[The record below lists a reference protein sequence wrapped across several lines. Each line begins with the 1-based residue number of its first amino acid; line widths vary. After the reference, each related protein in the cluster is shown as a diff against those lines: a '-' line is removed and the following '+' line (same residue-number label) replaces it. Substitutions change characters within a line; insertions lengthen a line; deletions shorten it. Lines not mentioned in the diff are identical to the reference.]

1 MKTVTF
7 WYVRHGQT
15 LFNKLD
21 KMQGWCDSP
30 LTEEGIK
37 DAQKARDLLK
47 DVPLDAAYTSTS
59 ERCRDT
65 CAIVL
70 DGRNIPVHETKGL
83 KEINFGT
90 WEGISQ
96 SENREIIAPRLSI
109 VHWDD
114 LGGDS
119 YESLSS
125 RIRETY
131 KAIYDKCND
140 GDHVLIVSHGGVWI
154 WMQSMLLNLDK
165 ETLFRMKM
173 RKGLTPAPN
182 GYNGCFTCTDGV
194 FRLISTPGCTEE
206 EVRSLY
212 Q

>member
-30 LTEEGIK
+30 LTEDGIK
-37 DAQKARDLLK
+37 DAQKARDILK
-47 DVPLDAAYTSTS
+47 DVHLDAAYTSTS

-70 DGRNIPVHETKGL
+70 EGRNIPVHETKGL

-96 SENREIIAPRLSI
+96 SENREIIAPRLSA

-125 RIRETY
+125 RIRETC
-131 KAIYDKCND
+131 KAIYDECND
-140 GDHVLIVSHGGVWI
+140 GEHVLIVSHGGIWI

-165 ETLFRMKM
+165 EALFKMKM
-173 RKGLTPAPN
+173 SKGLTPAPN
-182 GYNGCFTCTDGV
+182 GFNGCFKCTNGV

-206 EVRSLY
+206 EIRSLY
-212 Q
+212 R